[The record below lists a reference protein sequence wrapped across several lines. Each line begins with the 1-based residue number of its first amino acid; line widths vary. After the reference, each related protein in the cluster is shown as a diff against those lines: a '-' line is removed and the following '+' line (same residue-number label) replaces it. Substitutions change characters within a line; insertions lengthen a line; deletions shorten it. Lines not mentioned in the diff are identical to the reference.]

1 MIRNTGREM
10 TLSFPPFTR
19 AVTWLLGINTAIF
32 VPLYL
37 FGSRDVVDWV
47 YRYIGLV
54 PSSLIHPPFAIWQL
68 VTYSFI
74 HASLGHWFWNMLAL
88 WMFGSTFETSWGI
101 RRFLELFFTGV
112 VGAAFTTIVL
122 SFAHVL
128 GNPNEST
135 VGASGGLYAILIA
148 YGMVFGENEIMLIPF
163 PFLIK
168 AKYFVMILIVLT
180 VIFAIKGA
188 GNTAYLAHL
197 GGLLFG
203 YLYVKFA
210 PRAGI
215 LGRSSFSF
223 SEWYYGLHNS
233 YYRWKRRR
241 AARKFEVYM
250 KQHDRDVKFDE
261 LGNYVPPEDQ
271 EKKNGGSKGGW
282 VN

>member
-1 MIRNTGREM
+1 M

-32 VPLYL
+32 LGL
-37 FGSRDVVDWV
+37 TAFGSRHVIDWF
-47 YRYIGLV
+47 YLNIGLV
-54 PSSLIHPPFAIWQL
+54 PERLIHPPFELWQF

-74 HASLGHWFWNMLAL
+74 HGGFGHWFWNMLAI
-88 WMFGSTFETSWGI
+88 WMFGSTFESSWGM

-112 VGAAFTTIVL
+112 VGAALTTVL
-122 SFAHVL
+122 LSLAHVL
-128 GNPNEST
+128 GDPSIPT
-135 VGASGGLYAILIA
+135 VGASGGLFAILMA
-148 YGMVFGENEIMLIPF
+148 YGIVFGENEIFLIPF

-168 AKYFVMILIVLT
+168 AKYFVLILIVVT
-180 VIFAIKGA
+180 VAFAING
-188 GNTAYLAHL
+188 GGSTAYIAHL
-197 GGLLFG
+197 GGLFFG

-210 PRAGI
+210 PGRGM
-215 LGRSSFSF
+215 LGRFSL

-250 KQHDRDVKFDE
+250 QKHDRKVDFDE
-261 LGNYVPPEDQ
+261 HGNYIPPDDDK
-271 EKKNGGSKGGW
+271 KKNGGSKSGW